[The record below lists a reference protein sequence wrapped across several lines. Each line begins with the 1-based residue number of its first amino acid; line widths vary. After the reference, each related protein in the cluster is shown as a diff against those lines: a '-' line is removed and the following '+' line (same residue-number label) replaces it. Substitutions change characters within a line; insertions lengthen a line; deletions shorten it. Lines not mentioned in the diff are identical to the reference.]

1 MKSAIL
7 VTARITPAHAGT
19 TNKEAL
25 KALGCRDHPRSRGKD
40 DRAIDSSGF
49 IPGSPPLAR
58 ERLILKCTKLYCSR
72 ITPADAGTTK
82 GHQLQRFYTRITP
95 AHAGKTQR
103 EVSLC
108 FTSGEHPRSCGKDFC
123 LPDGGL
129 QKLFVFSGPFLDE
142 PPDYFTAVNALVCTG
157 SAEILPQL
165 LRNPNVKP
173 DFLFFFICHLA
184 SLLSYGDHPRSRGK
198 DALANC
204 STKSTIGSLPLTRE
218 RQTQPNRR

>member
-1 MKSAIL
+1 MPWDK
-7 VTARITPAHAGT
+7 GW
-19 TNKEAL
+19 
-25 KALGCRDHPRSRGKD
+25 
-40 DRAIDSSGF
+40 
-49 IPGSPPLAR
+49 
-58 ERLILKCTKLYCSR
+58 
-72 ITPADAGTTK
+72 ITPADAGPTK

-129 QKLFVFSGPFLDE
+129 QTLFVFSGPFLDE
-142 PPDYFTAVNALVCTG
+142 PPDYFTAVNALGCTG
-157 SAEILPQL
+157 SAELLPQL

-173 DFLFFFICHLA
+173 DFLFFFIFHLA

-198 DALANC
+198 DQQRQQFMAQQQ
-204 STKSTIGSLPLTRE
+204 GSPPLTRE
-218 RQTQPNRR
+218 RLSICKPLWWLPRITPADAGKTLKRVR

>member
-1 MKSAIL
+1 M
-7 VTARITPAHAGT
+7 
-19 TNKEAL
+19 
-25 KALGCRDHPRSRGKD
+25 
-40 DRAIDSSGF
+40 SSTHRK
-49 IPGSPPLAR
+49 GSPPLAR
-58 ERLILKCTKLYCSR
+58 ERQFSYFICIMTIR
-72 ITPADAGTTK
+72 ITPAGAGKTLNYLLKIRNDWDHPRLRGKDLALLLELLLAVGSPPLT
-82 GHQLQRFYTRITP
+82 RERRVNYIIDFICVRITP

-198 DALANC
+198 DSLSANPC
-204 STKSTIGSLPLTRE
+204 GGSQGSPPLTRE
-218 RQTQPNRR
+218 RRRWQ